1 MRSRSRPGAP
11 TPRTLA
17 EPRPALA
24 VGTAVEVRNRFCASW
39 SDDFEIAERA
49 GSGYRVKR
57 RSDGYVLPTV
67 FGPGEVRAAGSADAS
82 GLTARPEDR
91 TSRADG
97 W

>member
-1 MRSRSRPGAP
+1 M
-11 TPRTLA
+11 A
-17 EPRPALA
+17 EPRPGLA

-49 GSGYRVKR
+49 GNGYRVKR

-67 FGPGEVRAAGSADAS
+67 FGPGEVRLARQGDGT
-82 GLTARPEDR
+82 GLTTRPEDR

>member
-1 MRSRSRPGAP
+1 
-11 TPRTLA
+11 LA

-49 GSGYRVKR
+49 GNGYRVKR

-67 FGPGEVRAAGSADAS
+67 FGAGEVRVARRDDGS

-91 TSRADG
+91 TSPGDG

>member
-1 MRSRSRPGAP
+1 
-11 TPRTLA
+11 LA

-24 VGTAVEVRNRFCASW
+24 VGTPVEVRNRFCASW

-49 GSGYRVKR
+49 GNGYRVKR

-67 FGPGEVRAAGSADAS
+67 FGPGEVRPAGPSEGS
-82 GLTARPEDR
+82 ELTTRPEDR
-91 TSRADG
+91 TSPGDG

>member
-1 MRSRSRPGAP
+1 
-11 TPRTLA
+11 LA

-49 GSGYRVKR
+49 GNGYRVRR
-57 RSDGYVLPTV
+57 RSDSYVLPTV
-67 FGPGEVRAAGSADAS
+67 FGPGEIRVARPADVS
-82 GLTARPEDR
+82 DLTARPEDR

>member
-1 MRSRSRPGAP
+1 
-11 TPRTLA
+11 LA
-17 EPRPALA
+17 EPRPALPA
-24 VGTAVEVRNRFCASW
+24 GTPVEVRNRFCASW

-49 GSGYRVKR
+49 GNGYRVKR

-67 FGPGEVRAAGSADAS
+67 FGPGEVRPARTGGDSE
-82 GLTARPEDR
+82 LTARPEDR